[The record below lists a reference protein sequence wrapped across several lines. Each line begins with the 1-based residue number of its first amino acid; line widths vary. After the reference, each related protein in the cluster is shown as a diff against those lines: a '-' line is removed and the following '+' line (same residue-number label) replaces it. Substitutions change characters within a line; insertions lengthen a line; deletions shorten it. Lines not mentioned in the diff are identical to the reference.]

1 MSVDSATSRIRSVQ
15 REIESLNNK
24 MVSETGKEAANAKR
38 IASLRASI
46 SSNTSPSSLQ
56 SKYRD
61 IQRLESE
68 NGNIQGRKAELTR
81 RIANKT
87 AVLYRNQNDLYKEQ
101 ATQQSRALSALR
113 NAEDQ
118 VKRRDTSY
126 LNTLRSTMPTVS
138 SSPTGPGGP
147 TYDAFIS
154 HASDDKEDLVR
165 PLAEQLRARGFAV
178 WYDEFE
184 LKVGDSLRR
193 KIDSGLSQ
201 SRFGIVVLS
210 PAFFSRNWP
219 QYELD
224 GLVAKEMAGGKV
236 ILPIWHKVSKDEVM
250 KYGPTLADRVALST
264 SLYTIS
270 DLSLKLDEVLRGS

>member
-1 MSVDSATSRIRSVQ
+1 
-15 REIESLNNK
+15 

-87 AVLYRNQNDLYKEQ
+87 AELYRNQNDLYKEQ